1 MSREAE
7 LRRQQALV
15 QVLLQKTS
23 APAAPPTWAQALG
36 AVSLPRGLQAYR
48 GHAKALAAQTLA
60 SVFARMQAALGETEF
75 AAMAWA
81 FWRANPPERGDL
93 GCWGQDLPEF
103 LRDQP
108 GMPAWLPD
116 LARLEWAA
124 HQAEQALDAELDAA
138 SLQWLA
144 ELDPTQ
150 LSLRLRP
157 GLQLL
162 SLVGAAAARWP
173 LALASSDDEHLFALV
188 WRQGWRAEAR
198 VLDTDQAM
206 FMQGLLQG
214 QCLQETLDQTLSAH
228 AGFDFA
234 AWLQAALSE
243 AWLQAVVPFTEPS

>member
-1 MSREAE
+1 MSRAAE
-7 LRRQQALV
+7 LRRQLALLQAL
-15 QVLLQKTS
+15 LQTPH
-23 APAAPPTWAQALG
+23 PAAPPPGARALG
-36 AVSLPRGLQAYR
+36 TVSLPRGLQAYR

-60 SVFARMQAALGETEF
+60 SVFSRLQQALGETEF

-81 FWRANPPERGDL
+81 FWRACPPERGDL
-93 GCWGQDLPEF
+93 GCWGQALPEF

-124 HQAEQALDAELDAA
+124 HQAERALDAELDAG
-138 SLQWLA
+138 SLQLLA
-144 ELDPTQ
+144 EQETDRLC
-150 LSLRLRP
+150 LRLRR

-162 SLVGAAAARWP
+162 SLLGSAAARWP
-173 LALASSDDEHLFALV
+173 LDLAGSADEHLIVLV

-198 VLDTDQAM
+198 LLAADQAL
-206 FMQGLLQG
+206 FMQALLQG
-214 QCLQETLDQTLSAH
+214 QSLQQALDQTLAAH

-243 AWLQAVVPFTEPS
+243 AWLQAVIPFTESP

>member
-1 MSREAE
+1 MSRAGE

-15 QVLLQKTS
+15 QALLQTNPPE
-23 APAAPPTWAQALG
+23 APLPGVQALAG
-36 AVSLPRGLQAYR
+36 LVPARGLQAYR
-48 GHAKALAAQTLA
+48 GHAKVLSAQALSSVFFRLQQTL
-60 SVFARMQAALGETEF
+60 GEIEF

-81 FWRANPPERGDL
+81 FWRACPPQRGDL
-93 GCWGQDLPEF
+93 GCWGQALPEF

-124 HQAEQALDAELDAA
+124 HQAERALDADLDAS
-138 SLQWLA
+138 SLKLLA
-144 ELDPTQ
+144 EQDPSE

-157 GLQLL
+157 GLQVL
-162 SLVGAAAARWP
+162 SLVGAAVARWP
-173 LALASSDDEHLFALV
+173 LALVGSDDEHFIVLV

-198 VLDTDQAM
+198 LLGADQAM
-206 FMQGLLQG
+206 FMQALLQG
-214 QCLQETLDQTLSAH
+214 RSLQQSLDQTLVAY

-243 AWLQAVVPFTEPS
+243 AWLQAVIPFTEPS